1 MYSKII
7 IAEDIENI
15 NDIKNKMVLFILLFS
30 SFFFSVY
37 FNYTTSN
44 NPSVQT
50 YYFHICI
57 YIYIYQMK
65 KYIFIICYLFMF

>member
-30 SFFFSVY
+30 SVFFSVY
-37 FNYTTSN
+37 FNYTTSY

-50 YYFHICI
+50 YYFHIC
-57 YIYIYQMK
+57 IYIYQMK